1 MAKRKET
8 EFDKL
13 ARLIKG
19 EGDDIRKHMV
29 TKSEFKTE
37 IARLERKMD
46 ERFAAVIRR
55 LDEIIQMQLDEHA
68 GRLRKLETA
77 VFPVRK

>member
-37 IARLERKMD
+37 IARL
-46 ERFAAVIRR
+46 
-55 LDEIIQMQLDEHA
+55 
-68 GRLRKLETA
+68 
-77 VFPVRK
+77 